1 MKTKLFVFLTALSLT
16 SLISCKKESLTAPQT
31 KSATANSNA
40 SLKLAGRGYTAN
52 GCPIETVSLIA
63 GQNIDAGTV
72 TVSNDA
78 DFIYVTYTTANGY
91 LLQQTHL
98 YVGNCE
104 AIPVN
109 KQGNPVPGQFPYKTN
124 HNNCST
130 FTYQVPIAAIG
141 LGKCGCIAAH
151 AALVKLNAAGQ
162 VIDSQ
167 TGWGSGDQINPAGG
181 NWGTKFGYCT
191 WAGGE

>member
-1 MKTKLFVFLTALSLT
+1 MKTKIFVFLTALPLIWLT
-16 SLISCKKESLTAPQT
+16 SCQKASLTAPQT
-31 KSATANSNA
+31 KSATVNSTATHNT
-40 SLKLAGRGYTAN
+40 AGKGYTAN
-52 GCPIETVSLIA
+52 GCPIETVPLIA

-72 TVSNDA
+72 TVSNDD

-109 KQGNPVPGQFPYKTN
+109 KKGNPVPGQFPYKTD
-124 HNNCST
+124 HQNCTT

-141 LGKCGCIAAH
+141 LGNCGCIAAH
-151 AALVKLNAAGQ
+151 AAVVKLNANGQ

-167 TGWGSGDQINPAGG
+167 TGWGSGEIINPNGG

-191 WAGGE
+191 CAGGQ